1 MKRIWVDPNR
11 KDSEPVR
18 FSQNIET
25 AMPYK
30 VDFAASATDRGTTAS
45 SAVWASKGGRELTFT
60 NESLTSGVAQAD
72 ITSTYSGYG
81 LAKCTVTYADG
92 NTEVQYIRID
102 ITDPEYY

>member
-1 MKRIWVDPNR
+1 MRRIWVDPNR

-18 FSQNIET
+18 LSQNIDT

-30 VDFAASATDRGTTAS
+30 VDFAASATDRGTTVS
-45 SAVWASKGGRELTFT
+45 SVAWESKGGRELAFT

-72 ITSTYSGYG
+72 ITSIYSGYG
-81 LAKCTVTYADG
+81 LAKVTATFADG